1 MYKLIQSNATR
12 WNSYYMSIGRAPNC
26 KLRIQ
31 QFCENHH
38 PKRGEGIENDRLKAH
53 HWFLLE
59 KLHDALEPFYE
70 ATLCSEGNSN
80 TLSEWVYTLDY
91 VLDSVDGSKK
101 NTLSVRKRPDGFS
114 AKRSIYGTKKFQTL
128 FAKPPERLKFMPYS
142 NSCPHIN
149 RYPYHLDPLNPHL
162 SDHHVGHPDRW

>member
-1 MYKLIQSNATR
+1 
-12 WNSYYMSIGRAPNC
+12 MSIGRALNC

-80 TLSEWVYTLDY
+80 TLSGWFTTLDY
-91 VLDSVDGSKK
+91 VLDSIYENK
-101 NTLSVRKRPDGFS
+101 NEFEALAGKNSESEEYAFLQI
-114 AKRSIYGTKKFQTL
+114 A
-128 FAKPPERLKFMPYS
+128 AAAAWLKTEE
-142 NSCPHIN
+142 
-149 RYPYHLDPLNPHL
+149 
-162 SDHHVGHPDRW
+162 